1 MAQPARDPVADHR
14 VPHGLADDEPDPGGA
29 GRGSTE
35 PSDLFGRDR
44 MNDEPGPAHSPTLPG
59 HQPKI
64 VATGQSCGRGEHAS
78 QADRRLRPLPR
89 RAARIA
95 RPARVR
101 MRSRNPW
108 VRDRRRLFG
117 WKVRLLT
124 VDLPVLARQVICP
137 RRRPASRPQRPVLP
151 SDGAQNSPT
160 PRGRPYEAT
169 HPRPAGSIRVPVR
182 PPDDPPDGRSATRR
196 TREMLA
202 SEHIL
207 WHSAAL
213 VSVRALGWPDGSG
226 SPRCA
231 AQVMTDLRRAL
242 AAVRRTFVH
251 SCGQPCG
258 CFP

>member
-1 MAQPARDPVADHR
+1 MH
-14 VPHGLADDEPDPGGA
+14 
-29 GRGSTE
+29 
-35 PSDLFGRDR
+35 
-44 MNDEPGPAHSPTLPG
+44 DEPGPAHSPTLPG

-64 VATGQSCGRGEHAS
+64 VATGQSSGRGEHAS
-78 QADRRLRPLPR
+78 QADRRLRPLTR

-124 VDLPVLARQVICP
+124 VDLPILARQSLVP
-137 RRRPASRPQRPVLP
+137 
-151 SDGAQNSPT
+151 DGAQHSPT
-160 PRGRPYEAT
+160 PRGRPYKAT
-169 HPRPAGSIRVPVR
+169 ARSIGEFHPGAPS
-182 PPDDPPDGRSATRR
+182 PPDRTSATRR
-196 TREMLA
+196 NGEMLA

-226 SPRCA
+226 SP
-231 AQVMTDLRRAL
+231 LRRASYDGPSAGA

>member
-1 MAQPARDPVADHR
+1 
-14 VPHGLADDEPDPGGA
+14 
-29 GRGSTE
+29 
-35 PSDLFGRDR
+35 

-124 VDLPVLARQVICP
+124 VGLPIMARQVIVP
-137 RRRPASRPQRPVLP
+137 ADVRRPGHNARI
-151 SDGAQNSPT
+151 T
-160 PRGRPYEAT
+160 
-169 HPRPAGSIRVPVR
+169 
-182 PPDDPPDGRSATRR
+182 DGRRAELTPHLAGDLIRLR
-196 TREMLA
+196 TPDQRLQSGCPSTASGTAQRHAGHGQMLA
-202 SEHIL
+202 TGRIL

-226 SPRCA
+226 SPAAPRKLCRTFRGFRCGPSYLR
-231 AQVMTDLRRAL
+231 AQLWTNLWMLPVGRVATEARRAGECPGG
-242 AAVRRTFVH
+242 RRVDMTEGRRGEG
-251 SCGQPCG
+251 SS
-258 CFP
+258 